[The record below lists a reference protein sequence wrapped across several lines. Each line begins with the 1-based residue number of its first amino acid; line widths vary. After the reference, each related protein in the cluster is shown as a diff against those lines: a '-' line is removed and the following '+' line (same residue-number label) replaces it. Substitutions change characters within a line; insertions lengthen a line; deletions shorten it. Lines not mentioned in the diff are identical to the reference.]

1 MAKKTENM
9 DQLFRDKL
17 ENHQVK
23 PSKLAWERLENQL
36 PQSKTKLSTYWWAA
50 AAAILLLF
58 TVGSLFWPAQ
68 NPLEEEIL
76 AEKVESSSNEEET
89 TNQFPVE
96 IETTENPIEIIEEKE
111 SAKIDKSPKREA
123 QPKKKNNSSYQKQLE
138 PNKQLIAQNETAP
151 EREAI
156 IEKPI
161 TEPLKGLEADIP
173 QIKPLDLNATVAELQ
188 PTTEEAPAYKV
199 TIVSNGIKEDKN
211 LISGIGKLVDQ
222 VEGILGKVDEG
233 FATLQD
239 AKNSLFTSL
248 TSKKEKV
255 TEKP

>member
-1 MAKKTENM
+1 MASRRVRGAGGQSARRAARTNLVIDTAKYIERNIPNFEIM
-9 DQLFRDKL
+9 NL
-17 ENHQVK
+17 E
-23 PSKLAWERLENQL
+23 
-36 PQSKTKLSTYWWAA
+36 
-50 AAAILLLF
+50 
-58 TVGSLFWPAQ
+58 SL
-68 NPLEEEIL
+68 
-76 AEKVESSSNEEET
+76 
-89 TNQFPVE
+89 
-96 IETTENPIEIIEEKE
+96 EIIEEKE

-211 LISGIGKLVDQ
+211 LISGIGKKVDQ